1 LGTVTHNTF
10 VVERE
15 YPKGA
20 DRVFAAFADPAKKKH
35 WYAGG
40 GAHDPVSY
48 DLDFRIGGREVL
60 VGKMKP
66 GTPVAGAVLTWAQTF
81 DDIVE
86 NERIVFTQTL
96 DVGDRRISVAVITV
110 EISSTDAGSKL
121 KLTHQAA
128 FFEPAD
134 GPQMREF
141 GWQALLNAIADAL
154 D

>member
-1 LGTVTHNTF
+1 V
-10 VVERE
+10 
-15 YPKGA
+15 
-20 DRVFAAFADPAKKKH
+20 
-35 WYAGG
+35 GG
-40 GAHDPVSY
+40 
-48 DLDFRIGGREVL
+48 
-60 VGKMKP
+60 
-66 GTPVAGAVLTWAQTF
+66 
-81 DDIVE
+81 
-86 NERIVFTQTL
+86 
-96 DVGDRRISVAVITV
+96 RRISVAVITV